1 MLARPLFSTFC
12 SRSTQ
17 RWLWTRA
24 SVGAAQRCFSSASE
38 DPVQADRRDAPL
50 ETTTSLSTAEAEL
63 VVIGSGQMGTGIALT
78 AARYVTSM
86 RVTVLDISEAQLR
99 RGQKF
104 SELWVQKEVAKGKL
118 EQPAAESMLQR
129 LAFSLLRP
137 EALIKRDMAAVPE
150 AVQRTTFCIE
160 SASENLAVKRS
171 LFNFLDAAAP
181 PSAIL
186 ATNTSS
192 ISITKIA
199 SATLRPQKV
208 IGMHFMNPVPVMP
221 LVEIISGL
229 DTDEHTKQ
237 RTEQLA
243 SQMRKTTA
251 HSQDRPGFVANR
263 LLMPYLNEAVFALQV
278 SLQQSV
284 VDFLKNLSL
293 LAFYRTRLYP
303 LFLEG
308 ISSAQD
314 IDRIMRLGAN
324 MPMGPLELADFIG
337 LDTCLA
343 ILRVLHAELG
353 DSKYR
358 PAPLLT
364 QYVDAGYLGR
374 KSGRGFYEYHS
385 GSTYAKD
392 Q

>member
-1 MLARPLFSTFC
+1 MLPTGLLKTICSNSSRTWVGTRGFALSVQQHRLKRGSQTFLQN
-12 SRSTQ
+12 RTFA
-17 RWLWTRA
+17 LA
-24 SVGAAQRCFSSASE
+24 SQPEELCVVNPE
-38 DPVQADRRDAPL
+38 P
-50 ETTTSLSTAEAEL
+50 EL

-78 AARYVTSM
+78 AARHVTDM
-86 RVTVLDISEAQLR
+86 CVTVLDISEAQLQ
-99 RGQKF
+99 RGRKF
-104 SELWVQKEVAKGKL
+104 SELWVQKEVVKGKL
-118 EQPAAESMLQR
+118 DQSAADSLLQR
-129 LAFSLLRP
+129 LAFALLKP
-137 EALIKRDMAAVPE
+137 EALIKRDIAAAPE
-150 AVQRTTFCIE
+150 AVQRASFCIE
-160 SASENLAVKRS
+160 SASENLAVKKS
-171 LFNFLDAAAP
+171 LFAFLDAVAP
-181 PSAIL
+181 PTAIL

-199 SATLRPQKV
+199 AETQRPHKV

-229 DTDEHTKQ
+229 DTDKTTKQ
-237 RTEQLA
+237 RTELLA

-251 HSQDRPGFVANR
+251 HSKDRPGFVANR
-263 LLMPYLNEAVFALQV
+263 LLMPYLNEAVFALQ
-278 SLQQSV
+278 
-284 VDFLKNLSL
+284 
-293 LAFYRTRLYP
+293 
-303 LFLEG
+303 EG

-343 ILRVLHAELG
+343 ILRVLHSELG

-374 KSGRGFYEYHS
+374 KSGRGFYEYHN
-385 GSTYAKD
+385 GQPFAKK
-392 Q
+392 

>member
-1 MLARPLFSTFC
+1 
-12 SRSTQ
+12 
-17 RWLWTRA
+17 
-24 SVGAAQRCFSSASE
+24 
-38 DPVQADRRDAPL
+38 
-50 ETTTSLSTAEAEL
+50 
-63 VVIGSGQMGTGIALT
+63 MGTGIALT
-78 AARYVTSM
+78 AVRHIRDMHVA
-86 RVTVLDISEAQLR
+86 VLDISEAQLQ
-99 RGQKF
+99 RGRKF
-104 SELWVQKEVAKGKL
+104 SELWVQKEVVKGKL
-118 EQPAAESMLQR
+118 DQLAAESLLQR
-129 LAFSLLRP
+129 LTFSILNP
-137 EALIKRDMAAVPE
+137 DALIKRDVSAAPE
-150 AVQRTTFCIE
+150 AVQRASFCIE

-171 LFNFLDAAAP
+171 LFAFLDAAAP
-181 PSAIL
+181 QTAVL

-199 SATLRPQKV
+199 AVTRRPQKV

-229 DTDEHTKQ
+229 DTDDHTKQ

-243 SQMRKTTA
+243 SHMKKTTA

-263 LLMPYLNEAVFALQV
+263 LLMPYINEAVFALQ
-278 SLQQSV
+278 
-284 VDFLKNLSL
+284 
-293 LAFYRTRLYP
+293 
-303 LFLEG
+303 EG

-337 LDTCLA
+337 LDICLA
-343 ILRVLHAELG
+343 ILRVLHSELG

-374 KSGRGFYEYHS
+374 KSGRGFYEYHNGQS
-385 GSTYAKD
+385 VIHK
-392 Q
+392 

>member
-1 MLARPLFSTFC
+1 MLLRALLKSSC
-12 SRSTQ
+12 SIATRSWLQTRIPGCAVQHQ
-17 RWLWTRA
+17 RLSSGGNSSHLQPTTVDQA
-24 SVGAAQRCFSSASE
+24 EDSASPD
-38 DPVQADRRDAPL
+38 DPEPA
-50 ETTTSLSTAEAEL
+50 L

-78 AARYVTSM
+78 AARHVTAM
-86 RVTVLDISEAQLR
+86 RVTVLDISDAQLQ
-99 RGQKF
+99 RGRKF

-118 EQPAAESMLQR
+118 DQSAAHSLLKR
-129 LAFSLLRP
+129 LAFTLLHP
-137 EALIKRDMAAVPE
+137 EALIKRDLTATPE
-150 AVQRTTFCIE
+150 AVQRATFCIE
-160 SASENLAVKRS
+160 SASENLGVKKS
-171 LFNFLDAAAP
+171 LFAFLDAAAP

-199 SATLRPQKV
+199 AATLRPQKV

-229 DTDEHTKQ
+229 DTDEATKQ
-237 RTEQLA
+237 RTELLA
-243 SQMRKTTA
+243 SHMKKTTA

-263 LLMPYLNEAVFALQV
+263 LLMPYLNEAVFALQ
-278 SLQQSV
+278 
-284 VDFLKNLSL
+284 
-293 LAFYRTRLYP
+293 
-303 LFLEG
+303 EG

-374 KSGRGFYEYHS
+374 KSGRGFYEYHNGNS
-385 GSTYAKD
+385 FIKK
-392 Q
+392 